1 MKTAL
6 KLTWAIMAHARVI
19 TSYQSPCEIGLT
31 SVQKPSR
38 NRVNPDQCTLVN
50 KGVIIEILDF
60 ELGAFSENL
69 KHLMTWRKGIFGFS
83 LQKKKF

>member
-1 MKTAL
+1 MV
-6 KLTWAIMAHARVI
+6 RVPED
-19 TSYQSPCEIGLT
+19 QS
-31 SVQKPSR
+31 
-38 NRVNPDQCTLVN
+38 DHCTVVN

-69 KHLMTWRKGIFGFS
+69 RHITTWSKGIFGFY

>member
-1 MKTAL
+1 M
-6 KLTWAIMAHARVI
+6 
-19 TSYQSPCEIGLT
+19 
-31 SVQKPSR
+31 
-38 NRVNPDQCTLVN
+38 VN

-69 KHLMTWRKGIFGFS
+69 RLITTWSKRIFGFY

>member
-1 MKTAL
+1 MYL
-6 KLTWAIMAHARVI
+6 KKVRSIFTLIYPIH
-19 TSYQSPCEIGLT
+19 
-31 SVQKPSR
+31 
-38 NRVNPDQCTLVN
+38 CTMVN

-69 KHLMTWRKGIFGFS
+69 KHITTWSKGIFGFY

>member
-1 MKTAL
+1 MAVDMMGELKT
-6 KLTWAIMAHARVI
+6 
-19 TSYQSPCEIGLT
+19 
-31 SVQKPSR
+31 
-38 NRVNPDQCTLVN
+38 CTTHCTMVN

-69 KHLMTWRKGIFGFS
+69 KHITTWSKGIFGFY

>member
-1 MKTAL
+1 MTL
-6 KLTWAIMAHARVI
+6 
-19 TSYQSPCEIGLT
+19 IGPETL
-31 SVQKPSR
+31 SM
-38 NRVNPDQCTLVN
+38 QCTMVN

-69 KHLMTWRKGIFGFS
+69 RHIMIQRKRIFGFS

>member
-1 MKTAL
+1 MGLL
-6 KLTWAIMAHARVI
+6 KCFDNFREPYTM
-19 TSYQSPCEIGLT
+19 
-31 SVQKPSR
+31 
-38 NRVNPDQCTLVN
+38 VN

-69 KHLMTWRKGIFGFS
+69 KHITTWSKGIFGFY

>member
-1 MKTAL
+1 MRINHK
-6 KLTWAIMAHARVI
+6 
-19 TSYQSPCEIGLT
+19 
-31 SVQKPSR
+31 
-38 NRVNPDQCTLVN
+38 VNPRSLVPAVQCTMVN

-69 KHLMTWRKGIFGFS
+69 KHITTWSKGIFGFY

>member
-1 MKTAL
+1 MKQTCHLQRGMTQYKSVATPL
-6 KLTWAIMAHARVI
+6 SYKGIHA
-19 TSYQSPCEIGLT
+19 
-31 SVQKPSR
+31 KH
-38 NRVNPDQCTLVN
+38 CTMVN

-69 KHLMTWRKGIFGFS
+69 KHITTWSKGIFGFY

>member
-1 MKTAL
+1 MLLPVL
-6 KLTWAIMAHARVI
+6 KRGNRKFCNVLF
-19 TSYQSPCEIGLT
+19 PGLI
-31 SVQKPSR
+31 PSKISK
-38 NRVNPDQCTLVN
+38 VQCTMVN

-69 KHLMTWRKGIFGFS
+69 KHITTWSKGIFGFY

>member
-1 MKTAL
+1 MNNL
-6 KLTWAIMAHARVI
+6 VLWA
-19 TSYQSPCEIGLT
+19 QP
-31 SVQKPSR
+31 Q
-38 NRVNPDQCTLVN
+38 QCTMVN

-69 KHLMTWRKGIFGFS
+69 KHITTWSKGIFGFY

>member
-1 MKTAL
+1 M
-6 KLTWAIMAHARVI
+6 
-19 TSYQSPCEIGLT
+19 
-31 SVQKPSR
+31 
-38 NRVNPDQCTLVN
+38 VN

-69 KHLMTWRKGIFGFS
+69 KHITTLSKGFFGFY

>member
-1 MKTAL
+1 MSLVSKCAKLFIERQMDVMLPCFVVAHTWMK
-6 KLTWAIMAHARVI
+6 K
-19 TSYQSPCEIGLT
+19 
-31 SVQKPSR
+31 SR
-38 NRVNPDQCTLVN
+38 HCTVVN

-69 KHLMTWRKGIFGFS
+69 RHITTWSKGIFGFY

>member
-1 MKTAL
+1 MKIPRR
-6 KLTWAIMAHARVI
+6 KNF
-19 TSYQSPCEIGLT
+19 E
-31 SVQKPSR
+31 K
-38 NRVNPDQCTLVN
+38 NPAVQCTVVN

-69 KHLMTWRKGIFGFS
+69 KHITTWSKGIFGFY